1 MMKVLKRCVTFVFE
15 ILNSWKKINIIY
27 LQSDTINP
35 FDDSN
40 GEILNGLLDAS
51 ALLDQ
56 TDDPQLEL
64 TDLQRQVVYLQVFA
78 RYIFSLLPFYMRYSN
93 KHIQSFGK

>member
-1 MMKVLKRCVTFVFE
+1 MLTFIF
-15 ILNSWKKINIIY
+15 LF
-27 LQSDTINP
+27 QSDTLNP

-40 GEILNGLLDAS
+40 GEILKGLLESS

-78 RYIFSLLPFYMRYSN
+78 RLHF
-93 KHIQSFGK
+93 